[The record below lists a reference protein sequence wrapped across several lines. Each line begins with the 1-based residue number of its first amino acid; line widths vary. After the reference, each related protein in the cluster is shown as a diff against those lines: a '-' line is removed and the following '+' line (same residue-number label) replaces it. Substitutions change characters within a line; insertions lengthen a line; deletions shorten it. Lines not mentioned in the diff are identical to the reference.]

1 MAIEEVPIEGS
12 DTQASDAPEA
22 APVEAAPAAPAVV
35 AKKRGRPKG
44 VPNKPKTVQLVEE
57 VAIEPPKE
65 AKAKEAKAKEA
76 KAKAAKAAP
85 KKPKK
90 VRVVPP
96 SDSEDE
102 PAPPPKRRK
111 EIPPPLDT
119 RHIASEVLQLLSDRH
134 VEKKHAQRQ
143 KYASWFQ

>member
-22 APVEAAPAAPAVV
+22 APVEAAPAAPAAPAVV
-35 AKKRGRPKG
+35 ARKRGRPKG
-44 VPNKPKTVQLVEE
+44 VANKPKTVQVVEE

-65 AKAKEAKAKEA
+65 AKEAKAVKT
-76 KAKAAKAAP
+76 KPAP

-90 VRVVPP
+90 VRVAAP

-111 EIPPPLDT
+111 EMPPPPPDT
-119 RHIASEVLQLLSDRH
+119 RQIASEVLQLLSDRH

>member
-12 DTQASDAPEA
+12 DTQAIDAPEA

-35 AKKRGRPKG
+35 ARKRGRPKG
-44 VPNKPKTVQLVEE
+44 VANKPKTVQLVEE
-57 VAIEPPKE
+57 VAIEPP
-65 AKAKEAKAKEA
+65 KEAKAKEA

-111 EIPPPLDT
+111 ELPPPLDT

>member
-35 AKKRGRPKG
+35 ARKRGRPKG

-57 VAIEPPKE
+57 VAIEPP
-65 AKAKEAKAKEA
+65 KEAKAKEA

-111 EIPPPLDT
+111 ELPPPLDT

>member
-35 AKKRGRPKG
+35 ARKRGRPKG
-44 VPNKPKTVQLVEE
+44 VANKPKTVQVVEE
-57 VAIEPPKE
+57 VAIEPP
-65 AKAKEAKAKEA
+65 KEAKAKEA

-90 VRVVPP
+90 VRVVPL

-111 EIPPPLDT
+111 EMPPPPPDT
-119 RHIASEVLQLLSDRH
+119 RQIASEVLQLLSDRH

>member
-35 AKKRGRPKG
+35 ARKRGRPKG
-44 VPNKPKTVQLVEE
+44 VPNKPKSVQLVEE

-65 AKAKEAKAKEA
+65 AKAVKTKP
-76 KAKAAKAAP
+76 AP

-90 VRVVPP
+90 VRVAAP

-111 EIPPPLDT
+111 ELPPPPPDT
-119 RHIASEVLQLLSDRH
+119 RQIASEVLQLLSDRH

>member
-22 APVEAAPAAPAVV
+22 APVEAAPAAPVVV
-35 AKKRGRPKG
+35 ARKRGRPKG
-44 VPNKPKTVQLVEE
+44 VANKPKTVQLVEE
-57 VAIEPPKE
+57 VAIEPPKP
-65 AKAKEAKAKEA
+65 AKEAKAA
-76 KAKAAKAAP
+76 KAKPAP

-90 VRVVPP
+90 VRVAAP

-111 EIPPPLDT
+111 EMPPPPPDT
-119 RHIASEVLQLLSDRH
+119 RQIASEVLQLLSDRH

>member
-35 AKKRGRPKG
+35 ARKRGRPKG

-65 AKAKEAKAKEA
+65 AKAKEAKAA
-76 KAKAAKAAP
+76 KAKPAP

-102 PAPPPKRRK
+102 PPPKRRK
-111 EIPPPLDT
+111 EVPPPLDT

>member
-35 AKKRGRPKG
+35 ARKRGRPKG

-76 KAKAAKAAP
+76 KAKAKAAP

>member
-35 AKKRGRPKG
+35 ARKRGRPKG

-65 AKAKEAKAKEA
+65 AKAKP
-76 KAKAAKAAP
+76 AP

-111 EIPPPLDT
+111 EVPPPLDT

>member
-35 AKKRGRPKG
+35 ARKRGRPKG
-44 VPNKPKTVQLVEE
+44 VANKPKTVQVVEE

-65 AKAKEAKAKEA
+65 AKEAKAKEA
-76 KAKAAKAAP
+76 KAKPAP

-111 EIPPPLDT
+111 EVPPPLDT

>member
-12 DTQASDAPEA
+12 DTQAIDAPEA

-35 AKKRGRPKG
+35 ARKRGRPKG
-44 VPNKPKTVQLVEE
+44 VANKPKTVQVVEE

-65 AKAKEAKAKEA
+65 AKAKETKAKEA
-76 KAKAAKAAP
+76 KAKPAP

-111 EIPPPLDT
+111 ELPPPLDT

>member
-22 APVEAAPAAPAVV
+22 APVEAAPTAPAVV
-35 AKKRGRPKG
+35 ARKRGRPKG

-65 AKAKEAKAKEA
+65 AKAKEAKAK
-76 KAKAAKAAP
+76 AKAAP

-111 EIPPPLDT
+111 ELPPPLDT